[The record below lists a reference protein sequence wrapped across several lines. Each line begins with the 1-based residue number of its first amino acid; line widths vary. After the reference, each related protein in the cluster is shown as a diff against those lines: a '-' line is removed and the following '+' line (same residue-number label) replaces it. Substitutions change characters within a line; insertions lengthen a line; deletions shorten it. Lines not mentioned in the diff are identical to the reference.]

1 MVAKQ
6 KILIVD
12 DDNNI
17 AELISLYLAKE
28 CFDTK
33 IVNDGEE
40 ALLAY
45 QTYNPNLILLDLML
59 PGIDGY
65 QVCREIR
72 AKDNIPI
79 IMLSAKGEVFDKVLG
94 LELGADDYIMKP
106 FDSKEMVARVKAV
119 LRRYQAVKPETP
131 ATASIKMVTY
141 ADLEVNLSNYS
152 VVYMGENIDMPPK
165 ELELLYF
172 LASSPNQV
180 FTREQLLDNIWG
192 YEYIGDTRTVDV
204 HVKRLREKIKD
215 HAGWGITTVW
225 GIGSKFEVKD

>member
-1 MVAKQ
+1 MVSKQ

-17 AELISLYLAKE
+17 AELIALYLTKE
-28 CFDTK
+28 CFETK

-40 ALLAY
+40 ALKEFASFH
-45 QTYNPNLILLDLML
+45 PDLIILDLML

-72 AKDNIPI
+72 HTSDVPI
-79 IMLSAKGEVFDKVLG
+79 IMLSAKGETFDKVLG
-94 LELGADDYIMKP
+94 LELGADDYMIKP
-106 FDSKEMVARVKAV
+106 FDSKELVARVRAV
-119 LRRYQAVKPETP
+119 LRRFQVKQPAVSSNEKC
-131 ATASIKMVTY
+131 VTY
-141 ADLEVNLSNYS
+141 PDLVINLTNYA
-152 VVYMGENIDMPPK
+152 VTYMGHQVDMPPK

-180 FTREQLLDNIWG
+180 FTREQLLDHIWG

-204 HVKRLREKIKD
+204 HIKRLREKIKD
-215 HAGWGITTVW
+215 NPHWSIATVW
-225 GIGSKFEVKD
+225 GIGYKFEVKNP

>member
-1 MVAKQ
+1 MAIKQ
-6 KILIVD
+6 KILILD

-17 AELISLYLAKE
+17 AELISLYLTKE
-28 CFDTK
+28 CYDTK

-40 ALLAY
+40 ALNAFEH
-45 QTYNPNLILLDLML
+45 YNPNLILLDLML

-72 AKDNIPI
+72 TKSNVPI
-79 IMLSAKGEVFDKVLG
+79 IMLSAKGEIFDKVLG

-106 FDSKEMVARVKAV
+106 FDSKELVARVKAV
-119 LRRYQAVKPETP
+119 LRRFTPVKADT
-131 ATASIKMVTY
+131 ATTVELKCVEYPGLT
-141 ADLEVNLSNYS
+141 VNLSNYS
-152 VVYMGENIDMPPK
+152 VTYNNHPVEMPPK

-172 LASSPNQV
+172 LASSPTQV
-180 FTREQLLDNIWG
+180 FTREQLLDHIWG

-215 HAGWGITTVW
+215 TGSWSISTVW
-225 GIGSKFEVKD
+225 GIGYKFEVTE

>member
-1 MVAKQ
+1 MATKS

-17 AELISLYLAKE
+17 AELISLYLTKE
-28 CFDTK
+28 CYDTH
-33 IVNDGEE
+33 IVNDGEQ
-40 ALLAY
+40 ALVTFEQY
-45 QTYNPNLILLDLML
+45 EPNLILLDLML

-72 AKDNIPI
+72 TKSNVPI
-79 IMLSAKGEVFDKVLG
+79 IMLSAKGEIFDKVLG

-106 FDSKEMVARVKAV
+106 FDSKELVARVKAV
-119 LRRYQAVKPETP
+119 LRRFQPAKPEV
-131 ATASIKMVTY
+131 AASSDIKCVEYPGLT
-141 ADLEVNLSNYS
+141 VNLSNYS
-152 VVYMGENIDMPPK
+152 VTYNNHSVEMPPK

-215 HAGWGITTVW
+215 HPTWKIATVW
-225 GIGSKFEVKD
+225 GIGYKFEVSS

>member
-1 MVAKQ
+1 MVSKQ

-17 AELISLYLAKE
+17 AELIALYLTKE
-28 CFDTK
+28 CFETK

-40 ALLAY
+40 ALKKFASFH
-45 QTYNPNLILLDLML
+45 PDLIILDLML

-72 AKDNIPI
+72 HTSDVPI
-79 IMLSAKGEVFDKVLG
+79 IMLSAKGETFDKVLG
-94 LELGADDYIMKP
+94 LELGADDYMIKP
-106 FDSKEMVARVKAV
+106 FDSKELVARVRAV
-119 LRRYQAVKPETP
+119 LRRFQVKQPAVSSNEKC
-131 ATASIKMVTY
+131 VTY
-141 ADLEVNLSNYS
+141 PDLIINLTNYA
-152 VVYMGENIDMPPK
+152 VTYMGHQVDMPPK

-180 FTREQLLDNIWG
+180 FTREQLLDHIWG

-204 HVKRLREKIKD
+204 HIKRLREKIKD
-215 HAGWGITTVW
+215 NPHWAIATVW
-225 GIGSKFEVKD
+225 GIGY

>member
-1 MVAKQ
+1 MSKQ

-17 AELISLYLAKE
+17 AELISLYLTKE
-28 CFDTK
+28 CYDTK

-40 ALLAY
+40 ALHAFEH
-45 QTYNPNLILLDLML
+45 YNPNLILLDLML

-72 AKDNIPI
+72 TKSNVPI
-79 IMLSAKGEVFDKVLG
+79 IMLSAKGEIFDKVLG
-94 LELGADDYIMKP
+94 LELGADDYILKP
-106 FDSKEMVARVKAV
+106 FDSKELVARVKAV
-119 LRRYQAVKPETP
+119 LRRFQP
-131 ATASIKMVTY
+131 AKTESDVELKCAEY
-141 ADLEVNLSNYS
+141 PDLTVNLSNYS
-152 VVYMGENIDMPPK
+152 VMYKGHPIDMPPK

-172 LASSPNQV
+172 LAASPNQV
-180 FTREQLLDNIWG
+180 FTREQLLDHIWG

-215 HAGWGITTVW
+215 HETWSIATVW
-225 GIGSKFEVKD
+225 GIGYKFEVKG